1 MRTTD
6 LVATIA
12 TGLLAL
18 AFTACTSIKVTS
30 DYDPG
35 ASFEGL
41 DTYAWLPRE
50 QPRTG
55 DPRLDNTLVA
65 GRVRRAVD
73 AAFAEKGIRLV
84 SEMPAFM
91 VAYNVALDKKI
102 RVDTIHTGYGHGRYG
117 YGWHGGYIAT
127 DTRVTEYEVGT
138 VLLDIL
144 EPKTRNLLWR
154 GSASA
159 KVTESATPEQR
170 EQRINAAVERML
182 AKFPPGQAK

>member
-1 MRTTD
+1 MRTTATM
-6 LVATIA
+6 ATIA
-12 TGLLAL
+12 TGLLAA
-18 AFTACTSIKVTS
+18 AFSGCTSIKVTS
-30 DYDPG
+30 DYDPD

-41 DTYAWLPRE
+41 DSYAWLPRE

-65 GRVRRAVD
+65 ARVRKAVD

-91 VAYNVALDKKI
+91 VAYNVALEKKI
-102 RVDTIHTGYGHGRYG
+102 RVDTVHRGYGHGRYG
-117 YGWHGGYIAT
+117 WHGGYVSN
-127 DTRVTEYEVGT
+127 DTYVREYEVGT

-159 KVTESATPEQR
+159 RVTESATPEQR